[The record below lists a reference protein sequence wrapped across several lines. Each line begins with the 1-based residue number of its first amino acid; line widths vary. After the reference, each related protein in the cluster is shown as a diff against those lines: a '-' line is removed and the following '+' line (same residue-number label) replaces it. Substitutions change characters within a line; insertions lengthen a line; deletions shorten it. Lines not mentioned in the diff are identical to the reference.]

1 MKKHIQS
8 AALKAAFPMTIPVMA
23 GYIFLGISYGVL
35 SRTNGFPIWLPV
47 VTALIIYTGS
57 MEFLMVSIL
66 ASAFHPMAAFVTALM
81 VGSRHLFYG
90 LSMLHKYHGTGR
102 KKFYLIYTT
111 SDETFAV
118 NYTAKLPAHVDK
130 GWFYFW
136 VSFLDQIYWVFGA
149 FMGAVIGGLIPFET
163 KGLDFVMTAMFLTIF
178 IGQWVSD
185 SKSSDS
191 KSSDSKSS
199 NSKSSN
205 SKSSNSKHSDS
216 KSSNNKS
223 SNSKSSNRTN
233 SRESNESHSKY
244 QPSVISSY
252 LRKHLPE
259 IIGVIGSLLSLVVFG
274 PEKFI
279 LPAMG
284 IILLSLILAR
294 PILDDPPTPQNRK
307 EES

>member
-1 MKKHIQS
+1 MKKHIQL
-8 AALKAAFPMTIPVMA
+8 AAIQAAFPMTIPVMA

-47 VTALIIYTGS
+47 VTALIIYTES

-191 KSSDSKSS
+191 KSSS
-199 NSKSSN
+199 
-205 SKSSNSKHSDS
+205 
-216 KSSNNKS
+216 
-223 SNSKSSNRTN
+223 RTN

>member
-1 MKKHIQS
+1 
-8 AALKAAFPMTIPVMA
+8 
-23 GYIFLGISYGVL
+23 
-35 SRTNGFPIWLPV
+35 
-47 VTALIIYTGS
+47 
-57 MEFLMVSIL
+57 
-66 ASAFHPMAAFVTALM
+66 M

-102 KKFYLIYTT
+102 KKIHLIYTT

-118 NYTAKLPAHVDK
+118 NYTAKIPAHVDK

-149 FMGAVIGGLIPFET
+149 FMGSVIGGLIPFET

-185 SKSSDS
+185 SKSG
-191 KSSDSKSS
+191 
-199 NSKSSN
+199 
-205 SKSSNSKHSDS
+205 
-216 KSSNNKS
+216 
-223 SNSKSSNRTN
+223 NRTN
-233 SRESNESHSKY
+233 SRESNESHSKH
-244 QPSVISSY
+244 QPSVIPNY
-252 LRKHLPE
+252 LLKHLPE

-284 IILLSLILAR
+284 IILLALILAR
-294 PILDDPPTPQNRK
+294 PILDDPSTPQNRK

>member
-191 KSSDSKSS
+191 KSI

-216 KSSNNKS
+216 KSSN
-223 SNSKSSNRTN
+223 SKSSSRTN

>member
-1 MKKHIQS
+1 MKKHIQL
-8 AALKAAFPMTIPVMA
+8 AAIQAAFPMTIPVMA

-111 SDETFAV
+111 SDETCSG
-118 NYTAKLPAHVDK
+118 NYTAKIPAHVDK

-185 SKSSDS
+185 SKSINSE
-191 KSSDSKSS
+191 SS

-205 SKSSNSKHSDS
+205 NNSSQ
-216 KSSNNKS
+216 
-223 SNSKSSNRTN
+223 SKSSNRSN
-233 SRESNESHSKY
+233 SRESNESHSKH
-244 QPSVISSY
+244 QPSVIPNY

-284 IILLSLILAR
+284 IILLALILAR
-294 PILDDPPTPQNRK
+294 PILDNPSTPQNRK

>member
-118 NYTAKLPAHVDK
+118 NYTAKIPAHVDK

-185 SKSSDS
+185 SKSINSE
-191 KSSDSKSS
+191 SS

-205 SKSSNSKHSDS
+205 NNSSQ
-216 KSSNNKS
+216 
-223 SNSKSSNRTN
+223 SKSSNRSN
-233 SRESNESHSKY
+233 SRESNESHSKH
-244 QPSVISSY
+244 QPSVIPNY

-284 IILLSLILAR
+284 IILLALILAR
-294 PILDDPPTPQNRK
+294 PILDNPSTPQNRK

>member
-1 MKKHIQS
+1 MKKHILS

-118 NYTAKLPAHVDK
+118 NYTAKVPAHVDK

-191 KSSDSKSS
+191 KSSS
-199 NSKSSN
+199 
-205 SKSSNSKHSDS
+205 
-216 KSSNNKS
+216 
-223 SNSKSSNRTN
+223 RTN

>member
-1 MKKHIQS
+1 MKKHILS

-191 KSSDSKSS
+191 KSSS
-199 NSKSSN
+199 
-205 SKSSNSKHSDS
+205 
-216 KSSNNKS
+216 
-223 SNSKSSNRTN
+223 RTN

-284 IILLSLILAR
+284 IILLALILAR

>member
-23 GYIFLGISYGVL
+23 GYMFLGISYGVL

-118 NYTAKLPAHVDK
+118 NYTAKVPAHVDK

-136 VSFLDQIYWVFGA
+136 VSFLDQIYWVLGA

-185 SKSSDS
+185 SKSIDS
-191 KSSDSKSS
+191 KSID
-199 NSKSSN
+199 

-233 SRESNESHSKY
+233 NRESNESHSKH
-244 QPSVISSY
+244 QPSVIPNY

-284 IILLSLILAR
+284 IILLALILAR

>member
-191 KSSDSKSS
+191 KSS
-199 NSKSSN
+199 N

-233 SRESNESHSKY
+233 NKESNESHSKY

>member
-57 MEFLMVSIL
+57 MEFLLVSIL

-118 NYTAKLPAHVDK
+118 NYTAKIPAHVDK

-149 FMGAVIGGLIPFET
+149 FMGSVIGGLIPFET
-163 KGLDFVMTAMFLTIF
+163 
-178 IGQWVSD
+178 
-185 SKSSDS
+185 
-191 KSSDSKSS
+191 
-199 NSKSSN
+199 
-205 SKSSNSKHSDS
+205 
-216 KSSNNKS
+216 
-223 SNSKSSNRTN
+223 
-233 SRESNESHSKY
+233 
-244 QPSVISSY
+244 
-252 LRKHLPE
+252 
-259 IIGVIGSLLSLVVFG
+259 
-274 PEKFI
+274 
-279 LPAMG
+279 
-284 IILLSLILAR
+284 
-294 PILDDPPTPQNRK
+294 
-307 EES
+307 

>member
-1 MKKHIQS
+1 MKKHIQL
-8 AALKAAFPMTIPVMA
+8 AAIQAAFPMTIPVMA

-191 KSSDSKSS
+191 KSSS
-199 NSKSSN
+199 
-205 SKSSNSKHSDS
+205 
-216 KSSNNKS
+216 
-223 SNSKSSNRTN
+223 RTN
-233 SRESNESHSKY
+233 SRESNESHSKH
-244 QPSVISSY
+244 QPSVIPNY
-252 LRKHLPE
+252 LLKHLPE

-284 IILLSLILAR
+284 IILLALILAR
-294 PILDDPPTPQNRK
+294 PILDNPSTPQNRK

>member
-191 KSSDSKSS
+191 KSI

-205 SKSSNSKHSDS
+205 SKSINSKHSDS

-233 SRESNESHSKY
+233 NRESNESHSKH

>member
-191 KSSDSKSS
+191 KSI
-199 NSKSSN
+199 N

-216 KSSNNKS
+216 KSSN
-223 SNSKSSNRTN
+223 SKSSSRTN

>member
-1 MKKHIQS
+1 M
-8 AALKAAFPMTIPVMA
+8 
-23 GYIFLGISYGVL
+23 
-35 SRTNGFPIWLPV
+35 
-47 VTALIIYTGS
+47 
-57 MEFLMVSIL
+57 
-66 ASAFHPMAAFVTALM
+66 TALM

-102 KKFYLIYTT
+102 KKIYLIYTT

-118 NYTAKLPAHVDK
+118 NYTAKIPAHVDK

-149 FMGAVIGGLIPFET
+149 FMGSVIGGLIPFET

-185 SKSSDS
+185 SKSG
-191 KSSDSKSS
+191 
-199 NSKSSN
+199 
-205 SKSSNSKHSDS
+205 
-216 KSSNNKS
+216 
-223 SNSKSSNRTN
+223 NRTN
-233 SRESNESHSKY
+233 SRESNESHSKH
-244 QPSVISSY
+244 QPSVIPNY
-252 LRKHLPE
+252 LLKHIPE

-284 IILLSLILAR
+284 IILLALILAQ

>member
-1 MKKHIQS
+1 MKKHILS

-185 SKSSDS
+185 SKSIN
-191 KSSDSKSS
+191 SKSS

-205 SKSSNSKHSDS
+205 SKSSD
-216 KSSNNKS
+216 
-223 SNSKSSNRTN
+223 SKSSNRTN
-233 SRESNESHSKY
+233 SRESNESHSKH

>member
-1 MKKHIQS
+1 
-8 AALKAAFPMTIPVMA
+8 MTIPVMA

-118 NYTAKLPAHVDK
+118 NYTAKIPAHVDK

-185 SKSSDS
+185 SKSINSE
-191 KSSDSKSS
+191 SS

-205 SKSSNSKHSDS
+205 NNSSQ
-216 KSSNNKS
+216 
-223 SNSKSSNRTN
+223 SKSSNRSN
-233 SRESNESHSKY
+233 SRESNESHSKH
-244 QPSVISSY
+244 QPSVIPNY
-252 LRKHLPE
+252 LLKHLPE

-284 IILLSLILAR
+284 IILLALILAR
-294 PILDDPPTPQNRK
+294 PILDNPSTPQNRK

>member
-1 MKKHIQS
+1 MKKHIQL
-8 AALKAAFPMTIPVMA
+8 AAIKAAFPMTIPVMA

-118 NYTAKLPAHVDK
+118 NYTAKIPAHVDK

-185 SKSSDS
+185 SKSINSE
-191 KSSDSKSS
+191 SS

-205 SKSSNSKHSDS
+205 NNSSQ
-216 KSSNNKS
+216 
-223 SNSKSSNRTN
+223 SKSSNRSN
-233 SRESNESHSKY
+233 SRESNESHSKH
-244 QPSVISSY
+244 QPSVIPNY

-284 IILLSLILAR
+284 IILLALILAR
-294 PILDDPPTPQNRK
+294 PILDNPSTPQNRK
-307 EES
+307 EESCT

>member
-1 MKKHIQS
+1 MKKHIQL
-8 AALKAAFPMTIPVMA
+8 AAIKAAFPMTIPVMA

-118 NYTAKLPAHVDK
+118 NYTAKIPAHVDK

-185 SKSSDS
+185 SKSINSE
-191 KSSDSKSS
+191 SS

-205 SKSSNSKHSDS
+205 NNSSQ
-216 KSSNNKS
+216 
-223 SNSKSSNRTN
+223 SKSSNRSN
-233 SRESNESHSKY
+233 SRESNESHSKH
-244 QPSVISSY
+244 QPSVIPNY

-284 IILLSLILAR
+284 IILLALILAR
-294 PILDDPPTPQNRK
+294 PILDNPSTPQNRK

>member
-1 MKKHIQS
+1 
-8 AALKAAFPMTIPVMA
+8 
-23 GYIFLGISYGVL
+23 
-35 SRTNGFPIWLPV
+35 
-47 VTALIIYTGS
+47 
-57 MEFLMVSIL
+57 
-66 ASAFHPMAAFVTALM
+66 
-81 VGSRHLFYG
+81 
-90 LSMLHKYHGTGR
+90 
-102 KKFYLIYTT
+102 
-111 SDETFAV
+111 
-118 NYTAKLPAHVDK
+118 
-130 GWFYFW
+130 
-136 VSFLDQIYWVFGA
+136 
-149 FMGAVIGGLIPFET
+149 
-163 KGLDFVMTAMFLTIF
+163 MTAMFLTIF

-191 KSSDSKSS
+191 KSSS
-199 NSKSSN
+199 
-205 SKSSNSKHSDS
+205 
-216 KSSNNKS
+216 
-223 SNSKSSNRTN
+223 RTN

>member
-1 MKKHIQS
+1 
-8 AALKAAFPMTIPVMA
+8 MTIPVMA

-118 NYTAKLPAHVDK
+118 NYTAKIPAHVDK

-185 SKSSDS
+185 SKSINSE
-191 KSSDSKSS
+191 SS

-205 SKSSNSKHSDS
+205 NNSSQ
-216 KSSNNKS
+216 
-223 SNSKSSNRTN
+223 SKSSNRSN
-233 SRESNESHSKY
+233 SRESNESHSKH
-244 QPSVISSY
+244 QPSVIPNY

-284 IILLSLILAR
+284 IILLALILAR
-294 PILDDPPTPQNRK
+294 PILDNPSTPQNRK

>member
-118 NYTAKLPAHVDK
+118 NYTAKIPAHVDK

-185 SKSSDS
+185 SKSINSE
-191 KSSDSKSS
+191 SS

-205 SKSSNSKHSDS
+205 NNSSQ
-216 KSSNNKS
+216 
-223 SNSKSSNRTN
+223 SKSSNRSN
-233 SRESNESHSKY
+233 SRESNESHSKH
-244 QPSVISSY
+244 QPSVIPNY

>member
-1 MKKHIQS
+1 
-8 AALKAAFPMTIPVMA
+8 
-23 GYIFLGISYGVL
+23 
-35 SRTNGFPIWLPV
+35 
-47 VTALIIYTGS
+47 
-57 MEFLMVSIL
+57 MVSIL

-178 IGQWVSD
+178 IGQWVSE
-185 SKSSDS
+185 
-191 KSSDSKSS
+191 
-199 NSKSSN
+199 
-205 SKSSNSKHSDS
+205 
-216 KSSNNKS
+216 
-223 SNSKSSNRTN
+223 SKSSNRK
-233 SRESNESHSKY
+233 SNESHSKH
-244 QPSVISSY
+244 QPSVIPNY

>member
-1 MKKHIQS
+1 MKKHIQL
-8 AALKAAFPMTIPVMA
+8 AAIKAAFPMTIPVMA

-191 KSSDSKSS
+191 KSSS
-199 NSKSSN
+199 
-205 SKSSNSKHSDS
+205 
-216 KSSNNKS
+216 
-223 SNSKSSNRTN
+223 RTN

-279 LPAMG
+279 LPAME

>member
-1 MKKHIQS
+1 
-8 AALKAAFPMTIPVMA
+8 MTIPVMA

-118 NYTAKLPAHVDK
+118 NYTAKIPAHVDK

-149 FMGAVIGGLIPFET
+149 FMGSVIGGLIPFET

-185 SKSSDS
+185 SKSINSE
-191 KSSDSKSS
+191 SS

-205 SKSSNSKHSDS
+205 NNSSQ
-216 KSSNNKS
+216 
-223 SNSKSSNRTN
+223 SKSSNRSN
-233 SRESNESHSKY
+233 SRESNESHSKH
-244 QPSVISSY
+244 QPSVIPNY

-284 IILLSLILAR
+284 IILLALILAR
-294 PILDDPPTPQNRK
+294 PILDNPSTPQNRK

>member
-185 SKSSDS
+185 SKSINSE
-191 KSSDSKSS
+191 SS

-205 SKSSNSKHSDS
+205 NNSSQ
-216 KSSNNKS
+216 
-223 SNSKSSNRTN
+223 SKSSNRSN
-233 SRESNESHSKY
+233 SRESNESHSKH
-244 QPSVISSY
+244 QPSVIPNY

>member
-1 MKKHIQS
+1 MKKHILS

-191 KSSDSKSS
+191 KSSS
-199 NSKSSN
+199 
-205 SKSSNSKHSDS
+205 
-216 KSSNNKS
+216 
-223 SNSKSSNRTN
+223 RTN

>member
-1 MKKHIQS
+1 MKKHIQL
-8 AALKAAFPMTIPVMA
+8 AAIQAAFPMTIPVMA

-118 NYTAKLPAHVDK
+118 NYTAKIPAHVDK

-185 SKSSDS
+185 SKSINSE
-191 KSSDSKSS
+191 SS

-205 SKSSNSKHSDS
+205 NNSSQ
-216 KSSNNKS
+216 
-223 SNSKSSNRTN
+223 SKSSNRSN
-233 SRESNESHSKY
+233 SRESNESHSKH
-244 QPSVISSY
+244 QPSVIPNY

-284 IILLSLILAR
+284 IILLALILAR
-294 PILDDPPTPQNRK
+294 PILDNPSTPQNRK

>member
-1 MKKHIQS
+1 MKKHIQL
-8 AALKAAFPMTIPVMA
+8 AAIKAAFPMTIPVMA

-118 NYTAKLPAHVDK
+118 NYTAKIPAHVDK

-185 SKSSDS
+185 SKSINSE
-191 KSSDSKSS
+191 SS

-205 SKSSNSKHSDS
+205 NNSSQ
-216 KSSNNKS
+216 
-223 SNSKSSNRTN
+223 SKSSNRSN

-284 IILLSLILAR
+284 IILLALILAR
-294 PILDDPPTPQNRK
+294 PILDNPSTPQNRK

>member
-1 MKKHIQS
+1 MKKHIQL
-8 AALKAAFPMTIPVMA
+8 AAIQAAFPMTIPVMA

-191 KSSDSKSS
+191 KSSS
-199 NSKSSN
+199 
-205 SKSSNSKHSDS
+205 
-216 KSSNNKS
+216 
-223 SNSKSSNRTN
+223 RTN